1 MSLTASS
8 VSRHVLGGQLGPAND
23 AQVQRQRLQTQ
34 VVYKREWSTHFA
46 RPADAKQKAR
56 RAVCS
61 AAISSLFIYLFIYFL
76 TIPFRR
82 IISTSS
88 APILATFSGLVGS
101 VRQSDVDLEFDLTLW
116 LWMINLKPVFRSLK
130 GPCHGNQFLVLSM
143 HITDFGD
150 IRQAA
155 LARGKS
161 SSAWVSLD
169 ADGQWRSDHG
179 TSVTIGHILC
189 SA

>member
-1 MSLTASS
+1 MRNRKHGGLC
-8 VSRHVLGGQLGPAND
+8 VLL
-23 AQVQRQRLQTQ
+23 RFRL
-34 VVYKREWSTHFA
+34 Y
-46 RPADAKQKAR
+46 
-56 RAVCS
+56 
-61 AAISSLFIYLFIYFL
+61 LFIYLFTFL